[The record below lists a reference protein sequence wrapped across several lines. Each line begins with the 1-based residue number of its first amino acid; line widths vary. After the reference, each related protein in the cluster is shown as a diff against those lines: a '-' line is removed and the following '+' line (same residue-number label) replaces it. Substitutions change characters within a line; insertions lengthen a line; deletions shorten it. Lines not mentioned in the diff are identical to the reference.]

1 MSTLLR
7 RFLIVVPTF
16 CTLILGCAPGDR
28 KPRPGEGDRAAVAP
42 NDGSAEDSTGSAART
57 ADRRVVMFIGTSLT
71 AALGLDPDQGY
82 PARVQAKID
91 SAGLPFE
98 VVNAGVS
105 GEVSAGARDRVAK
118 WLVKQPFD
126 VMVLETGANDML
138 QGLSLAALR
147 RNLQAI
153 VDTVRKARP
162 DARIVLAGMVAAP
175 NLGERYGREFRA
187 IYTDLARQDTLA
199 LIPFLLDGV
208 AGNPDLNLGDGI
220 HPNERGQRIVAANV
234 WKVLEPVLREAAAKP
249 RSAAPSEPLKQE
261 RRVVSSIRRN

>member
-1 MSTLLR
+1 MSTALR
-7 RFLIVVPTF
+7 RFLMVVPTF
-16 CTLILGCAPGDR
+16 CTLILGCAPEDR
-28 KPRPGEGDRAAVAP
+28 KPAAGDAGDTAQASA
-42 NDGSAEDSTGSAART
+42 NDGSAEDSTGAAART
-57 ADRRVVMFIGTSLT
+57 ADRRVVMFVGTSLT
-71 AALGLDPDQGY
+71 AALGLDPDLGF

-105 GEVSAGARDRVAK
+105 GEISVQARDRVAK

-147 RNLQAI
+147 RNLEQI

-175 NLGERYGREFRA
+175 NLGERYGREFRS
-187 IYTDLARQDTLA
+187 IYTDVAREDSLPM
-199 LIPFLLDGV
+199 IPFLLEGV

-220 HPNERGQRIVAANV
+220 HPNEQGQRIVAQNV
-234 WKVLEPVLREAAAKP
+234 WKVLEPVLREQAAKP
-249 RSAAPSEPLKQE
+249 AAGAP
-261 RRVVSSIRRN
+261 R

>member
-7 RFLIVVPTF
+7 RKWVSRILVPTF
-16 CTLILGCAPGDR
+16 CTLILGCRAGDR
-28 KPRPGEGDRAAVAP
+28 KPSAAASDGAP
-42 NDGSAEDSTGSAART
+42 AAAANDGSAEDPTGSAART
-57 ADRRVVMFIGTSLT
+57 AERRVVMFVGTSLT
-71 AALGLDPDQGY
+71 AALGLDPDLGY
-82 PARVQAKID
+82 PARIQAKID

-105 GEVSAGARDRVAK
+105 GEISEQARDRVAR
-118 WLVKQPFD
+118 WLVKQPFA

-138 QGLSLAALR
+138 RGQSLRALR
-147 RNLQAI
+147 SNVEAI

-175 NLGERYGREFRA
+175 NLGETYAREFGS
-187 IYTDLARQDTLA
+187 IYTDVARDDSLA

-220 HPNERGQRIVAANV
+220 HPNERGQRILAQNV
-234 WKVLEPVLREAAAKP
+234 WRVLEPVLREEAAK
-249 RSAAPSEPLKQE
+249 AQPSGG
-261 RRVVSSIRRN
+261 

>member
-1 MSTLLR
+1 MSTSLR

-16 CTLILGCAPGDR
+16 CTLILGCGREDR
-28 KPRPGEGDRAAVAP
+28 KPPAGDAGDTTPAGA
-42 NDGSAEDSTGSAART
+42 NDGSAEDSTGAAART
-57 ADRRVVMFIGTSLT
+57 ADRRVVMFVGTSLT
-71 AALGLDPDQGY
+71 AALGLDPDLGF

-105 GEVSAGARDRVAK
+105 GEISVQARDRVAK

-147 RNLQAI
+147 RNLEQI

-175 NLGERYGREFRA
+175 NLGERYGREFRS
-187 IYTDLARQDTLA
+187 IYTEVAREDSLPM
-199 LIPFLLDGV
+199 IPFLLDGV

-220 HPNERGQRIVAANV
+220 HPNEQGQRIVAQNV
-234 WKVLEPVLREAAAKP
+234 WKVLEPVLREQAAKP
-249 RSAAPSEPLKQE
+249 AGSPAL
-261 RRVVSSIRRN
+261 